1 MTHCEKFDFKTKLVA
16 QTYDGAAVMASE
28 LNGLQSKIKSVAP
41 QALFSHCYIRP
52 RPKFA
57 FFSKSTKRTNI
68 LNEICG
74 AKLSSN
80 AATRWNFTSRAVF
93 TVLANKQS
101 LFEVFNFIVN
111 NDSFKNDNHTIREAV
126 GLRNHMQDSKFCFL
140 LQTFNL
146 IFAQTDVVFA
156 CFQNKLTNVNYA
168 RNQLFTLI
176 STLQKYRADE
186 TYFKNIFSGLKT
198 EEPTQKRRKITLDAA
213 VDIEQNYRVIFNEI
227 LDTVIMQINFFD
239 LLNIA
244 NFSVYAKGF
253 PTDLFTSLTKQYP
266 IFDKIQLK
274 NELLVIYNDLQMFE
288 GCTTQNQIL
297 EFMYKNELHECLPEL
312 YKLLN
317 IIVTIPARQASVFAQ
332 YAAVAAAAAAQQQQQ
347 QQTAMAA
354 AAAAAAAIATPVEP
368 PPRLEHPDR
377 VVRVPQEAAQAHDRF
392 GGGGGEGCAFQPNV
406 ALAPPSH
413 AASTLLNGDGGSGQG
428 AGGGRRYGRTSDY
441 STSTPS
447 PTSQQDSTEVRT
459 PESAADSMKEP
470 SEHSDKEQPDQ
481 DHLSEPDLNHK
492 EKEETSQRQAKVEP
506 TERTTDCGSTMVSV
520 VVHNNSNHSSMNHTK
535 YNPEI
540 ELSTDTED
548 SASESSEKI
557 SALSKVEEHESRAK
571 DMRISELEKQI
582 NELKALPSNET
593 PSCHA
598 KEVNLNSNHVDS
610 KETKSPSTDS
620 TVENPCTTEQSK
632 SRDVIVEKSSSVIA
646 AVEDQKESIIR
657 KAAQ

>member
-1 MTHCEKFDFKTKLVA
+1 
-16 QTYDGAAVMASE
+16 
-28 LNGLQSKIKSVAP
+28 
-41 QALFSHCYIRP
+41 
-52 RPKFA
+52 
-57 FFSKSTKRTNI
+57 
-68 LNEICG
+68 
-74 AKLSSN
+74 
-80 AATRWNFTSRAVF
+80 
-93 TVLANKQS
+93 
-101 LFEVFNFIVN
+101 
-111 NDSFKNDNHTIREAV
+111 
-126 GLRNHMQDSKFCFL
+126 
-140 LQTFNL
+140 
-146 IFAQTDVVFA
+146 
-156 CFQNKLTNVNYA
+156 
-168 RNQLFTLI
+168 
-176 STLQKYRADE
+176 
-186 TYFKNIFSGLKT
+186 
-198 EEPTQKRRKITLDAA
+198 
-213 VDIEQNYRVIFNEI
+213 
-227 LDTVIMQINFFD
+227 
-239 LLNIA
+239 
-244 NFSVYAKGF
+244 
-253 PTDLFTSLTKQYP
+253 
-266 IFDKIQLK
+266 
-274 NELLVIYNDLQMFE
+274 
-288 GCTTQNQIL
+288 
-297 EFMYKNELHECLPEL
+297 
-312 YKLLN
+312 
-317 IIVTIPARQASVFAQ
+317 
-332 YAAVAAAAAAQQQQQ
+332 
-347 QQTAMAA
+347 MAA

-428 AGGGRRYGRTSDY
+428 AGGGRRCQHPKKHRYGRTSDY

-506 TERTTDCGSTMVSV
+506 TEQTTDCGSTMVSV

-557 SALSKVEEHESRAK
+557 SALSKVEELLKSVDCTIRHRVLDCFRLISKELGHLQHESRAK